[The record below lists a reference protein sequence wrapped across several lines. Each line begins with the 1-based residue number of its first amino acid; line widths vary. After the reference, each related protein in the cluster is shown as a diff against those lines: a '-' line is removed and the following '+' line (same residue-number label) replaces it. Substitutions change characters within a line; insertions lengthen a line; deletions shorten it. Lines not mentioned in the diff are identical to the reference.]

1 MSESS
6 PITGRFAAA
15 RLPTPDQC
23 SLRMSAQP
31 TIQDGKSANVVATQF
46 DQVQN
51 ARHAEEPSLR
61 LEALNLTTL
70 DIRHKAN

>member
-61 LEALNLTTL
+61 LETLDLTTL